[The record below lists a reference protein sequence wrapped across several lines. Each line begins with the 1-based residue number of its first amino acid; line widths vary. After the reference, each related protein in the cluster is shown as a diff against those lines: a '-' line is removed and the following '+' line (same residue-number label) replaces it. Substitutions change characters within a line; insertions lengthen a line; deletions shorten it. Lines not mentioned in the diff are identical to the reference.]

1 MTDNLRLRRHLQDI
15 EDKKKSIE
23 ELEQELGGI
32 DAKHLER
39 ERRRLLAEQQEF
51 LREVRRNRQ
60 WQTTVCCVCKSTDSL
75 GNHCQWRSVLVDFI
89 GYLCPQID
97 VIVSGDLCLWISLVT
112 FVHRLMSLSVVMSAC
127 AFHWLALS
135 TD

>member
-15 EDKKKSIE
+15 EDKKNSIE

-75 GNHCQWRSVLVDFI
+75 GNHCQWGSVLVDFI

-97 VIVSGDLCLWISLVT
+97 VPTLNMCLCVCTSSLFSKT
-112 FVHRLMSLSVVMSAC
+112 NYL
-127 AFHWLALS
+127 
-135 TD
+135 